1 MDKDTNQKIKDELKN
16 NDVCLFMKGT
26 PDVPQCGFSLAIA
39 NVLKHL
45 EVKFRGID
53 VFGKITKFDKGKTE
67 IIFGNF
73 LYFSIHN
80 KLLKL
85 LPKKKVNL

>member
-39 NVLKHL
+39 NVLKTS
-45 EVKFRGID
+45 RS
-53 VFGKITKFDKGKTE
+53 KI
-67 IIFGNF
+67 
-73 LYFSIHN
+73 
-80 KLLKL
+80 
-85 LPKKKVNL
+85 